1 MANWSENLEYADGY
15 WYDSV
20 DDSYYVK
27 SNDGLYYEQISGD
40 AYDKEGNLVDSTK
53 PVLGDTLLNL
63 LNLGIQ
69 YGSQQIDKGQSAPIR
84 TPTNSSNSN
93 VGSPKKKSILTPI
106 LIGSGI
112 LVLGATVFYFVRK
125 K

>member
-84 TPTNSSNSN
+84 TPTSSSNSN

-112 LVLGATVFYFVRK
+112 LVLGATIFYFVRK